1 MSGSRP
7 HRNYMR
13 HPNLRVRFTNRL
25 LILCVAISLA
35 SPCLSGQISHLQA
48 AARFLDQGDSVR
60 AESEA
65 RLALRSPE
73 TKPLALAML
82 GTIRLQQSKY
92 TDSVEFLNQA
102 LLLNP
107 KLVGARTT
115 LGDAYIFVNKPVLA
129 RKCFQEVLR
138 IDPGNPN
145 ARYDLFKLEAAQ
157 RNFKQS

>member
-25 LILCVAISLA
+25 LILCAAISLA
-35 SPCLSGQISHLQA
+35 LPCLSGQISHLQA

-107 KLVGARTT
+107 LQVRIYAQARA
-115 LGDAYIFVNKPVLA
+115 DDE
-129 RKCFQEVLR
+129 QH
-138 IDPGNPN
+138 D
-145 ARYDLFKLEAAQ
+145 
-157 RNFKQS
+157 KQHQFAIHKSPY